1 MGQNLG
7 PGPQI
12 GKSIFSVKYPIEQC
26 SKPWLV
32 DDKRDDTTQY
42 IGDYTKYNRG
52 IPSNQPASWNE
63 KQILNTAQFLGYPIL
78 THTHLL
84 RLAIL

>member
-26 SKPWLV
+26 SKPRLV

-42 IGDYTKYNRG
+42 IGDYTNTKEESLVTNQYHGMTNR
-52 IPSNQPASWNE
+52 
-63 KQILNTAQFLGYPIL
+63 F
-78 THTHLL
+78 
-84 RLAIL
+84 